1 MSYPEGVP
9 IMTTEDPRTTL
20 TQVETP
26 VDTRVDDIHEH
37 FGELFAHYIHPEDTF
52 TKVLMGLPV
61 TAYCGFTWIATRFID
76 HGELPTCPACVEA
89 FAARG
94 WA

>member
-1 MSYPEGVP
+1 ML
-9 IMTTEDPRTTL
+9 IMTNAITNASLAQDETAVFTDLDTL
-20 TQVETP
+20 NAHLRE
-26 VDTRVDDIHEH
+26 
-37 FGELFAHYIHPEDTF
+37 FYAHYIHPEDTF

-76 HGELPTCPACVEA
+76 HGELPLCPDCKEA